1 MGRDMSKKEREAWYV
16 EQLRELWS
24 DFPAGPRTSSENPD
38 CLVRGTEHTVG
49 IEVTEFTL
57 PPDDGR
63 QPTRETLSVRARI
76 VRTALDKYRADGG
89 PVLIVDIEFD
99 PDVRLTKS
107 DVVRVADAIAER
119 LLAHTFAKDES
130 PGWYQAVSGDMP
142 HGVLGLTGGR
152 YQSAESWDGDSIGV
166 ARECSVD
173 SVQQVIDRK
182 AARYQAYR
190 SRCDAVVLLIV
201 FSAVHDPQTAI
212 PRSVLENAYVSP
224 FDWTIA
230 LLADEPEAVLLNTVK
245 PDA

>member
-1 MGRDMSKKEREAWYV
+1 MGRDMTKKEREAWYV
-16 EQLRELWS
+16 ERLRELWPE
-24 DFPAGPRTSSENPD
+24 FPAGPRTPSENPD
-38 CLVRGTEHTVG
+38 CLVRGAEHTTG

-76 VRTALDKYRADGG
+76 VKTALDKYRANGG

-99 PDVRLTKS
+99 PDARLTKN
-107 DVVRVADAIAER
+107 DVGEVADAIAER
-119 LLAHTFAKDES
+119 LSAYTFSEDES
-130 PGWYQAVSGDMP
+130 PGWYQAVPGDMP

-166 ARECSVD
+166 VRECSVE
-173 SVQQVIDRK
+173 SVQQVINRK

-190 SRCDAVVLLIV
+190 SQCDAVVLLIA

-212 PRSVLENAYVSP
+212 PRSVLEHCYVSP

-230 LLADEPEAVLLNTVK
+230 LLADEPAAVLLNTVT